1 MKHALVACEEAGL
14 RPILSV
20 HDELVGDVLDK
31 GDEYATI
38 MREAANAAFPD
49 SRLNQVDF
57 VAEGGHGETWADV

>member
-1 MKHALVACEEAGL
+1 
-14 RPILSV
+14 
-20 HDELVGDVLDK
+20 
-31 GDEYATI
+31 